1 MSGAPR
7 RMANGE
13 RPQFLK
19 PPSTQSAVLSELRFW
34 LMEGDLEPGSR
45 LVVDQI
51 SAKLNVSPVPV
62 REALRILEGEGQVTY
77 APHRGYR
84 VAEFSL
90 DDLREIYRICDILE
104 ADAIRIAVPL
114 LDEEHIARLG
124 THLAETETAEREGD
138 LLAWTMANWAFH
150 FELFAAANRP
160 ILLKTLDH
168 LWSTAQVYQGMLN
181 ADDLHRELSGG
192 EHRAILEAAAS
203 GDAEATV
210 AAHSAHRHSTLKS
223 LERLLSSD

>member
-1 MSGAPR
+1 
-7 RMANGE
+7 MAAGP

-19 PPSTQSAVLSELRFW
+19 PPSTQSAVLAELRFW

-51 SAKLNVSPVPV
+51 SAKLSVSPVPV

-90 DDLREIYRICDILE
+90 EDLREIYRICDILE
-104 ADAIRIAVPL
+104 ADAIGLAVPQIE
-114 LDEEHIARLG
+114 DSVIERLES
-124 THLAETETAEREGD
+124 HLADVDAAEKNQD
-138 LLAWTMANWAFH
+138 LLAWTIANWSFH

-181 ADDLHRELSGG
+181 GDDVHRKLSTG
-192 EHRAILEAAAS
+192 EHRKILAAAVA
-203 GDAEATV
+203 GDREATIK
-210 AAHSAHRHSTLKS
+210 AHSEHRRSTLQS
-223 LERLLSSD
+223 LERLLASA